1 MFHVLDHADV
11 VFAGE
16 LSQTTQY
23 VIDHYGNTLDGAI
36 RSGIRIAYADPQCRL
51 SEVGEAC
58 SGGTVRKFW
67 RPVEEWEID

>member
-1 MFHVLDHADV
+1 MFHVLDHANL

-23 VIDHYGNTLDGAI
+23 VIDHYGKTLDDAI
-36 RSGIRIAYADPQCRL
+36 RSGVRIAYADPQPRT
-51 SEVGEAC
+51 SEGGDTG
-58 SGGTVRKFW
+58 SGRSISKFW

>member
-1 MFHVLDHADV
+1 MFHVLDHAAV

-23 VIDHYGNTLDGAI
+23 VIDHYGNTLDEAI
-36 RSGIRIAYADPQCRL
+36 RSGVRIAYADPQLCL
-51 SEVGEAC
+51 HDVGEAG
-58 SGGTVRKFW
+58 SGCTVRKFW